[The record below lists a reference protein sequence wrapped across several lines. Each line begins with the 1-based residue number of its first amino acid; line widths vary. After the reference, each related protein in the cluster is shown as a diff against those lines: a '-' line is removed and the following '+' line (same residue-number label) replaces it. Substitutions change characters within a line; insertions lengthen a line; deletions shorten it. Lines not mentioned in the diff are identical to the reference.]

1 MLKSMMTLSHV
12 KQSILVLS
20 ILALSACT
28 TIVEPP
34 AYVTA
39 MNKNTAN
46 TVNGINQSVNTI
58 QDNLKLDSQITQK
71 LAMLTNEVQVNNL
84 SHVTHQAVSLDGE
97 RYIILSFHTLDNQ
110 VYRTRVLESKLNA
123 KTLQQL
129 QQLKGATFIGYMP
142 ISGYSQQ
149 FFFRNY
155 KDLIF

>member
-1 MLKSMMTLSHV
+1 MLKSCMTLSHV

-39 MNKNTAN
+39 MNQNTATN
-46 TVNGINQSVNTI
+46 SVNQSINTI

-71 LAMLTNEVQVNNL
+71 LAMLTNEVKVHNL
-84 SHVTHQAVSLDGE
+84 SHVTHQAVNLDGE
-97 RYIILSFHTLDNQ
+97 RYIILSFHTLDNK
-110 VYRTRVLESKLNA
+110 VYRTRVIASKINNQ
-123 KTLQQL
+123 TLQRL
-129 QQLKGATFIGYMP
+129 QQLKGATLIGYMP
-142 ISGYSQQ
+142 ISGYPQQ

>member
-1 MLKSMMTLSHV
+1 MLKSMITLSHV

-39 MNKNTAN
+39 MNQN
-46 TVNGINQSVNTI
+46 TVNGVNQSLNTI

-142 ISGYSQQ
+142 ISGYSKQ

-155 KDLIF
+155 KDLKF

>member
-1 MLKSMMTLSHV
+1 MTLSHV

-46 TVNGINQSVNTI
+46 GVNQSLNTI

-142 ISGYSQQ
+142 ISGYSKQ

-155 KDLIF
+155 KNLKF

>member
-1 MLKSMMTLSHV
+1 MLKSCMTLSHV

-39 MNKNTAN
+39 MNQN
-46 TVNGINQSVNTI
+46 TVNGVNQSVNTI

-110 VYRTRVLESKLNA
+110 VYRTRVIASKINTQ
-123 KTLQQL
+123 TLQRL

-142 ISGYSQQ
+142 ISGYSKQ